1 MFELQHDPVLGQR
14 NGYIGYRLGMFEL
27 QLTEFIVAM
36 RIGLYASYRLGMFE
50 LQLEMIIAL
59 GFEFERIGVNV
70 IAWACLSCN
79 SEFTKPVAD
88 NPVVIAWACLSC
100 NPIPQVKLRKA
111 SVLRVCSRPPIV
123 QNCWGVD
130 GKSCNK
136 NMSK

>member
-1 MFELQHDPVLGQR
+1 MFELQRQLAKYNRETQQC
-14 NGYIGYRLGMFEL
+14 YRLGMFEL
-27 QLTEFIVAM
+27 QLK
-36 RIGLYASYRLGMFE
+36 S
-50 LQLEMIIAL
+50 LENKIKKGI
-59 GFEFERIGVNV
+59 N
-70 IAWACLSCN
+70 
-79 SEFTKPVAD
+79 
-88 NPVVIAWACLSC
+88 VIAWACLSC